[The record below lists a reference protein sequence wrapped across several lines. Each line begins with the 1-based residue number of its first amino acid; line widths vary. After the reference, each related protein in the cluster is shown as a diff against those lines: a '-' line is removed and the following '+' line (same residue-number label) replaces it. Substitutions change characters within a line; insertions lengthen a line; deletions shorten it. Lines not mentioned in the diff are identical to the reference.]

1 MTSPQRTLVQ
11 YLAALLVLL
20 ALWEALAQHLGPHLL
35 PRPLPVLL
43 AFGAALGSG
52 AFWVHAAASAW
63 RAGAAMVLAMAL
75 AYPLGLLLGRKPRI
89 DGFVAPLIF
98 ITYPLPKIVLLPVF
112 MILFGL
118 GDTSKILLVAL
129 TVGYQILVV
138 TRASASGLDRKY
150 FDAFRTLR
158 GYSPLA
164 PKPLNLTRLYSWG
177 LTLRHVLIPATLP
190 DALTALKVAGGTA
203 VAVLFMAESF
213 ATRTGLGFLIMD
225 AWGRG
230 DQRDMFI
237 AILGMSCLGLA
248 IHQGCALLEQFFC
261 RWKSIQAGR

>member
-1 MTSPQRTLVQ
+1 MTAHLRHMAR
-11 YLAALLVLL
+11 YLTSLLILLGAWEIL
-20 ALWEALAQHLGPHLL
+20 ALQLGPHLL
-35 PRPLPVLL
+35 PRPVPVLL

-52 AFWVHAAASAW
+52 EFWMHAGASSW
-63 RAGAAMVLAMAL
+63 RAGAAMVLGMGL
-75 AYPLGLLLGRKPRI
+75 AYPLGLLLGRKPKV

-98 ITYPLPKIVLLPVF
+98 LTYPLPKIVLLPVF

-138 TRASASGLDRKY
+138 TRAAARGLDHKY
-150 FDAFRTLR
+150 FDAFRSLH
-158 GYSPLA
+158 GVSPQA
-164 PKPLNLTRLYSWG
+164 PKRLNPARLRSWG

-237 AILGMSCLGLA
+237 AILGMSFLGLGL
-248 IHQGCALLEQFFC
+248 HQCCAMLERFFC
-261 RWKSIQAGR
+261 KWKSVQAGR